1 MPAML
6 NVLVG
11 APKVMLHRAAASE
24 TEAKG
29 VWRLSHRAM
38 SQWISSETT
47 SMPRSSQKAASRRSV
62 SGSQTMPP
70 GLCGLES
77 SSRRHRSSAT
87 RANWS
92 KSIE

>member
-38 SQWISSETT
+38 SQPEMALLSTG
-47 SMPRSSQKAASRRSV
+47 PLRQ
-62 SGSQTMPP
+62 
-70 GLCGLES
+70 
-77 SSRRHRSSAT
+77 
-87 RANWS
+87 
-92 KSIE
+92 